1 MGGVFVS
8 DNCDFL
14 SHARSHAHAHTRT
27 DGHMRRFTEVGAPI
41 EERIAASAAARVA
54 ELTLALLRVRRDV
67 DEVLSDKDAL
77 RPWGD
82 AALRALAPGTVTFVA
97 LVVALALRTL
107 LVVLVRVRTVRIL
120 REARR
125 AIGGLH

>member
-1 MGGVFVS
+1 
-8 DNCDFL
+8 
-14 SHARSHAHAHTRT
+14 
-27 DGHMRRFTEVGAPI
+27 MRRFTEVGAPI
-41 EERIAASAAARVA
+41 EERIAATAAARIA
-54 ELTLALLRVRRDV
+54 ELTLAALRVRRDV

-97 LVVALALRTL
+97 LVLALALRTL
-107 LVVLVRVRTVRIL
+107 LVVLVRVRAVRIV

-125 AIGGLH
+125 AIGALH